1 MALGGTDLNLLTAL
15 KVILEEGNVTRAG
28 ERLAMSQPAM
38 SGALAKLR
46 RRFDDELLTRRGRE
60 YELTPFAVELLAEVQ
75 ESVQLI
81 NTALQ
86 VEEDFDPA
94 TSERLFRFTMSD
106 YAIAVMHDHLLAR
119 IRDLAPQLRLRVDHL
134 GPDVRRSERALVDYD
149 VLIGPLGYGFPGRSR
164 PLWRD
169 RFVCLVDAGNPRL
182 RSAGP
187 AEAGPTSTGLT
198 LQDLTDLPHAVA
210 SFGRGNLT
218 PIDRAFGELGID
230 RRIQVEVA
238 GWLPLPFVVEGTD
251 MVAVVPERLARLYA
265 DPAGPLRLVEPPF
278 GHVVLAE
285 GYWFAPTRVSDA
297 AHRWLFDRL
306 DDVGEVL
313 RKDDLP
319 APATGPA

>member
-28 ERLAMSQPAM
+28 RRLQMSQPAM

-46 RRFDDELLTRRGRE
+46 RRFDDELLTRQGRE

-75 ESVQLI
+75 ESVRLI
-81 NTALQ
+81 NAAMQ
-86 VEEDFDPA
+86 VDEDFDAA

-106 YAIAVMHDHLLAR
+106 YAIAVVHDHLLAR
-119 IRDLAPQLRLRVDHL
+119 VRELAPHIRLRVDHL
-134 GPDVRRSERALVDYD
+134 GPDVRRSERVLLDYD
-149 VLIGPLGYGFPGRSR
+149 VLIGPLGYGFPGLSR

-169 RFVCLVDAGNPRL
+169 RFVCLVDPGNPRL
-182 RSAGP
+182 T
-187 AEAGPTSTGLT
+187 EAGLS
-198 LQDLTDLPHAVA
+198 LQDLADLPHAVA

-218 PIDRAFGELGID
+218 PVDRAFGELGIE
-230 RRIQVEVA
+230 RRIQVQVA

-251 MVAVVPERLARLYA
+251 MVAVVPERMARLHVG
-265 DPAGPLRLVEPPF
+265 PAGPLTLVEPPF

-285 GYWFAPTRVSDA
+285 GYWFAPTRPADA

-306 DDVGEVL
+306 DEVS
-313 RKDDLP
+313 DLLS
-319 APATGPA
+319 AQEATR